1 MWHDLIRGTSNTSTD
16 GQQCDSGHSSKFKSG
31 LVLLNLSELVTTG
44 TCAQTYIG
52 TPETSEVVL
61 IKMDLYH
68 SEAFNLHFVLR
79 EEQNFP
85 LILWHN
91 HSNHENVE
99 RQYKGAKFCDIYL
112 TYSCQS
118 LN

>member
-1 MWHDLIRGTSNTSTD
+1 MWHDLIRGMSHTSTH

-31 LVLLNLSELVTTG
+31 LVLLNLSDLVTTG
-44 TCAQTYIG
+44 TYAQTYIG

-68 SEAFNLHFVLR
+68 NEAFNLHFVLR

-85 LILWHN
+85 LTLWHN

-99 RQYKGAKFCDIYL
+99 WQ
-112 TYSCQS
+112 
-118 LN
+118 